1 MVGLLCGYLDR
12 PSHKAVTN
20 KLIKGKLM
28 YFVLSPAKSLNE
40 TDAVPVNL
48 GNYYSQPALIEDS
61 ATLIKNLKTKDPID
75 LQELMSISADL
86 AQLNAERNQAWRWDD
101 NSPFT
106 TDNAKP
112 AAYLFDG
119 DVYTGLG
126 SYNMDKETVLYLNE
140 HLGILSG
147 LYGLL
152 KPLDLMQPYRLEM
165 GTKLANARGANLYE
179 FWGEQITEAINQQIA
194 TSDDKVLINL
204 ASNEYFKAVKKKA
217 LDARIIT
224 PRFEDE
230 KNGKYKVI
238 SFYAKKA
245 RGLMVKYAADNKLT
259 SAEQL
264 KGFDLASYYYVE
276 EASDDQ
282 TWTFRR
288 DVGDL

>member
-1 MVGLLCGYLDR
+1 
-12 PSHKAVTN
+12 
-20 KLIKGKLM
+20 M

-40 TDAVPVNL
+40 TDVVPLNL
-48 GNYYSQPALIEDS
+48 GNYYSQPSLISES
-61 ATLIKNLKTKDPID
+61 AELIKNLKTKDPID

-86 AQLNAERNQAWRWDD
+86 AQLNSERNQAWSWHKS
-101 NSPFT
+101 SPFT

-119 DVYTGLG
+119 DVYTGLA
-126 SYNMDKETVLYLNE
+126 SYEMDKETMLYLNE

-165 GTKLANARGANLYE
+165 GTKLKNERGDNLYE
-179 FWGEQITEAINQQIA
+179 FWGEHITDAISTQMA
-194 TSDDKVLINL
+194 DSKDKVLINL

-217 LDARIIT
+217 LGATIIT

-230 KNGKYKVI
+230 KNGQYKVI

-259 SAEQL
+259 NAEQL
-264 KGFDLASYYYVE
+264 KQFDLAGYYYVD
-276 EASDDQ
+276 EASVEE

-288 DVGDL
+288 DAASQ